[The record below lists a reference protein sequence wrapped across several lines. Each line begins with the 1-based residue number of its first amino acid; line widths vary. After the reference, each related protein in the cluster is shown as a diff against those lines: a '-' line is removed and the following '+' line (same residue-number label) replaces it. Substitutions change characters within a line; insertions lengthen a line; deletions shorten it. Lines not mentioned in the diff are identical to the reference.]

1 MRPKKSKEPKKYAV
15 GGMIAGAA
23 LGLGQAGLGAYQMF
37 QGQQAAKRIKEASTA
52 RPSEYAELLK
62 QARNAE
68 LEQRRLEELNRAIST
83 GISAAQQGGGRAL
96 VGALPGMV
104 RAGDAGALDILGQR
118 QAQTMQALQFAAQ
131 GSEREIGREFQ
142 REMMERQAA
151 QSALEGGLQNIAGGL
166 GQVGSAAVLG
176 LQGAKTGAVEAAAAP
191 TSMED
196 QARKETLASLR
207 RTQRERNKIGESLVD
222 LQGQLDDEQVPLLAA
237 SAPKIANILAP
248 EEEFDLENKRF
259 LLPSQMKQGG
269 MVTGGKFDHKTNP
282 IDIIQ
287 QGRKIGEMTGG
298 EVILNPTQQKKLSK
312 ESAYFRQLL
321 KKFNKQ
327 K

>member
-68 LEQRRLEELNRAIST
+68 LEQKRLEELNRSIAT
-83 GISAAQQGGGRAL
+83 GIAAAQQAGGRA
-96 VGALPGMV
+96 VIGALPGMV

-131 GSEREIGREFQ
+131 GSEREIGRELQ

-151 QSALEGGLQNIAGGL
+151 QAALEGGLQNIAGGL

-176 LQGAKTGAVEAAAAP
+176 LKGGKKGSSDTATPQT
-191 TSMED
+191 MEQ
-196 QARKETLASLR
+196 QARTETLASLDK
-207 RTQRERNKIGESLVD
+207 TQAERNRIGKSLTK
-222 LQGQLDDEQVPLLAA
+222 LQGQLDEDQVPLLTP
-237 SAPKIANILAP
+237 STSKIANVLAP
-248 EEEFDLENKRF
+248 EEEFSLTERLF
-259 LLPSQMKQGG
+259 RLPSEMKEGG

-298 EVILNPTQQKKLSK
+298 EVILNPAQQKKLSK

>member
-118 QAQTMQALQFAAQ
+118 QAQTMQALQFGAQ
-131 GSEREIGREFQ
+131 GAEAEIGREFQ
-142 REMMERQAA
+142 REMMQREAA
-151 QSALEGGLQNIAGGL
+151 QSALEGGVQNVAGGL
-166 GQVGSAAVLG
+166 GQLGSAAAYGVFG
-176 LQGAKTGAVEAAAAP
+176 GGKKKVAGTEGAITSSIGTP
-191 TSMED
+191 TSISDTESVLS
-196 QARKETLASLR
+196 QAA
-207 RTQRERNKIGESLVD
+207 QREREANAQS
-222 LQGQLDDEQVPLLAA
+222 LLAERDFMTE
-237 SAPKIANILAP
+237 PNLHQEGGMIT
-248 EEEFDLENKRF
+248 EGEFDHN
-259 LLPSQMKQGG
+259 
-269 MVTGGKFDHKTNP
+269 TNP
-282 IDIIQ
+282 IDIIRA
-287 QGRKIGEMTGG
+287 GKKIGEMTGG
-298 EVILNPTQQKKLSK
+298 EVVLNPSQQKKLSK
-312 ESAYFRQLL
+312 ESAYFRSLL